1 MAAPNSRN
9 DATAPRHVWLL
20 PDLKTT
26 DDSLTSD
33 ASLLPPPNHL
43 QTKPTLT
50 FLRPYHPTPTMSD
63 NNEDADYW
71 EIYDRGY
78 ADAERYYTS
87 ADQSKEYSDSDS
99 SEDSEDSDSSPPRP
113 PSPPP
118 RPPSPRRQTDD
129 KYKYKY
135 KYKHN
140 KDKHNNDKDRHDD
153 KDKHDDED
161 KPNDVK
167 VNAVN
172 SVTCDPYCAPHT
184 YYTDDSEPEDDYII
198 TNTRVHL

>member
-1 MAAPNSRN
+1 MQP
-9 DATAPRHVWLL
+9 
-20 PDLKTT
+20 
-26 DDSLTSD
+26 SD

-71 EIYDRGY
+71 YDRGY
-78 ADAERYYTS
+78 EQALIDAE
-87 ADQSKEYSDSDS
+87 QSRAEQSEEYSDSDS
-99 SEDSEDSDSSPPRP
+99 TEDSEDSDSSPPRP

-140 KDKHNNDKDRHDD
+140 KEKQHNKDKHNNDKDRHDD
-153 KDKHDDED
+153 KDK
-161 KPNDVK
+161 PNDVR
-167 VNAVN
+167 VAVN

-184 YYTDDSEPEDDYII
+184 YYTDDSDPEDDYII
-198 TNTRVHL
+198 TNTRV

>member
-1 MAAPNSRN
+1 
-9 DATAPRHVWLL
+9 
-20 PDLKTT
+20 
-26 DDSLTSD
+26 
-33 ASLLPPPNHL
+33 
-43 QTKPTLT
+43 
-50 FLRPYHPTPTMSD
+50 MSD

-129 KYKYKY
+129 KYEYKYKY

-153 KDKHDDED
+153 KD

-184 YYTDDSEPEDDYII
+184 YYTDDSESETDYII

>member
-1 MAAPNSRN
+1 
-9 DATAPRHVWLL
+9 
-20 PDLKTT
+20 
-26 DDSLTSD
+26 
-33 ASLLPPPNHL
+33 
-43 QTKPTLT
+43 
-50 FLRPYHPTPTMSD
+50 MSD

-71 EIYDRGY
+71 YDRGY
-78 ADAERYYTS
+78 EQALIDAEQRS
-87 ADQSKEYSDSDS
+87 SQEYSDSDS

-140 KDKHNNDKDRHDD
+140 KDKQHNKDKHNNDKDRHDD
-153 KDKHDDED
+153 KDK
-161 KPNDVK
+161 PNDVK

-172 SVTCDPYCAPHT
+172 CVTCDPYCAPHT
-184 YYTDDSEPEDDYII
+184 YYTDDSESEDDYMIM
-198 TNTRVHL
+198 NTRVPL

>member
-1 MAAPNSRN
+1 
-9 DATAPRHVWLL
+9 
-20 PDLKTT
+20 
-26 DDSLTSD
+26 
-33 ASLLPPPNHL
+33 
-43 QTKPTLT
+43 
-50 FLRPYHPTPTMSD
+50 MSD

-71 EIYDRGY
+71 YDRGY
-78 ADAERYYTS
+78 EQALIDAEQNYYTS
-87 ADQSKEYSDSDS
+87 EEYSDSDS

-135 KYKHN
+135 KYKHNKEKQHN

-184 YYTDDSEPEDDYII
+184 YYTDDSESETDYII

>member
-1 MAAPNSRN
+1 
-9 DATAPRHVWLL
+9 
-20 PDLKTT
+20 
-26 DDSLTSD
+26 
-33 ASLLPPPNHL
+33 
-43 QTKPTLT
+43 
-50 FLRPYHPTPTMSD
+50 MSD

-71 EIYDRGY
+71 YDRGY
-78 ADAERYYTS
+78 EQALIDAEQNYYTS
-87 ADQSKEYSDSDS
+87 EEYSDSDS

-140 KDKHNNDKDRHDD
+140 KDKQHNKDKHDD
-153 KDKHDDED
+153 KDKPSDDKD
-161 KPNDVK
+161 KTSDDTVK

-172 SVTCDPYCAPHT
+172 CVTKDPYCAPHT
-184 YYTDDSEPEDDYII
+184 SYTDDSESEDDYMIM
-198 TNTRVHL
+198 NTRVPL

>member
-1 MAAPNSRN
+1 
-9 DATAPRHVWLL
+9 
-20 PDLKTT
+20 
-26 DDSLTSD
+26 
-33 ASLLPPPNHL
+33 
-43 QTKPTLT
+43 
-50 FLRPYHPTPTMSD
+50 MSD

-71 EIYDRGY
+71 YDRGY
-78 ADAERYYTS
+78 EQALIDAEQRS
-87 ADQSKEYSDSDS
+87 SQEYSDSDS

-140 KDKHNNDKDRHDD
+140 KDKQHNKDKHNNDKDRHDD
-153 KDKHDDED
+153 KDK
-161 KPNDVK
+161 PNDVR
-167 VNAVN
+167 VAVN